1 MKMPPARATTMIAVA
16 TIASY
21 FILAVAGLSE
31 TADFIGG
38 FIPARLG
45 GIELEGALPV
55 WITPLSATLLHAG
68 IVHLGFNLLI
78 LVYCGR
84 SVEAAV
90 GTFGTLLLYLIGAYA
105 AALAQY
111 LASPLDM
118 SPMIGAS
125 GAISALFGA
134 YALLFGRP
142 RDSNMPPRVAY
153 ALNVVWLA
161 VAWVGIQLMIGFA
174 MPGAGFTVAIWAHIG
189 GFLAG
194 LLLARPLL
202 LLKYRSA

>member
-1 MKMPPARATTMIAVA
+1 MKLPPARATTLIAVA
-16 TIASY
+16 TVASY
-21 FILAVAGLSE
+21 FLLATAGLSE
-31 TADFIGG
+31 TADMLGG
-38 FIPARLG
+38 FIPMRVS

-68 IVHLGFNLLI
+68 IAHLGFNLLI
-78 LVYCGR
+78 LIYCGR
-84 SVEAAV
+84 SVEMAV
-90 GTFGTLLLYLIGAYA
+90 GTVGTLMLYLIGAYA

-111 LASPLDM
+111 LASPLDT

-142 RDSNMPPRVAY
+142 RDSNMPPKVAY

-161 VAWVGIQLMIGFA
+161 VAWVGIHLMIGFA

-194 LLLARPLL
+194 LILARPLL
-202 LLKYRSA
+202 LLRYRGA